1 MTFTRKVF
9 GNPEKQ
15 VNKKMLK
22 INVKHHDAHISRTD
36 IFKYLSFHFVVKS
49 EAEDLGA

>member
-36 IFKYLSFHFVVKS
+36 IFKYLSFDFVVKN
-49 EAEDLGA
+49 EAKGLRA